1 MISLF
6 RCRVVSFLLMA
17 LPVMSQDVA
26 APSMPEV
33 DDYRRT
39 PEFVRGREAVARY
52 MFFWA
57 LCGRIVLLESDAQ
70 GNMGDGIIV
79 GRLLNQFPE
88 KILDGCPEVFRKV
101 WLEPLEKIKTSLNEN
116 PEWLETPEGKNQIK
130 ETEKALN
137 YLEEEY
143 GAGKMVQLSGDWIN
157 KWVGDREQNVPET
170 VLKKLLQ
177 LKNDLESGKATVPLD
192 DILRSGADE
201 EAGG

>member
-101 WLEPLEKIKTSLNEN
+101 WLEPLEKTKTALNEN

-143 GAGKMVQLSGDWIN
+143 GAGKMVQLSGEWIN